1 MCCEVDEGMATTQLQ
16 VGFGRYLY
24 SSWEVRSVFCCDQ
37 RNHVSCCM
45 PWPEPTCLIRTA
57 SVSQG
62 HVVVVSILAAKCL
75 KLGVSAYVF

>member
-1 MCCEVDEGMATTQLQ
+1 MCCEVDEGMESTTQLQ
-16 VGFGRYLY
+16 VGSGRI
-24 SSWEVRSVFCCDQ
+24 SSAFCCDQ

-62 HVVVVSILAAKCL
+62 HVVVVSILAAK
-75 KLGVSAYVF
+75 